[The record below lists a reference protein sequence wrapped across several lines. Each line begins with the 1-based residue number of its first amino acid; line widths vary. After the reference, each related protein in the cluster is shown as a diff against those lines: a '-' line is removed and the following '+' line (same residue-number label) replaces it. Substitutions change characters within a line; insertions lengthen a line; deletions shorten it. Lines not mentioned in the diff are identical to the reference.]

1 MCAHSYSQ
9 CKCVVI
15 LRRKWY
21 HLDQGRT
28 SRTRVEEAVDSIKNE
43 FVFVKPVRAAKLL
56 DMSKSKIYE
65 MIQRNE
71 IPSVRLGGCLR
82 IPMSALDDLVARARG
97 EER

>member
-9 CKCVVI
+9 CKCVDCWPMELLQI
-15 LRRKWY
+15 
-21 HLDQGRT
+21 DQRRT
-28 SRTRVEEAVDSIKNE
+28 SRTKVEEAVDSIKSE

-71 IPSVRLGGCLR
+71 IPYVRLGGCLR
-82 IPMSALDDLVARARG
+82 IPMSALDDLVAKARG
-97 EER
+97 ER